1 MVAVA
6 RRGAALTIAALALLA
21 LPHLLPAY
29 YLNLTTQ
36 VLFYAIFAMS
46 LDLLVGYTGL
56 TSLGHASF
64 FGVAAYAVA
73 LLSGRGATNLLL
85 AAAAALLAAALFAAA
100 FGLLA
105 IRGSALGFLMIT
117 LALGQV
123 LWGLAFRWAAV
134 TGGDNGLAGI
144 SRPALPFGIS
154 LHSGEAFYYFTLA
167 VFAAAAAVLRLVVR
181 SPFGLVLVGIREQ
194 PTRMRALGFHVTA
207 YQFVAFV
214 VAGAFAGV
222 GGILYAYFNA
232 FVHPTILS
240 LTTSAEALLMVIAGG
255 AGTLV
260 GPVAG
265 AALVVLLKN
274 VASAYLER
282 WVMLLGA
289 IYAIIVLFAPGG
301 LAAAWRA
308 VAARRFVRG
317 GIAPAAAEAEV
328 EPAAGEAPSWVET
341 GSRPPE

>member
-1 MVAVA
+1 MA
-6 RRGAALTIAALALLA
+6 RRLAGLGAAGLALLA
-21 LPHLLPAY
+21 LPHVLPAY
-29 YLNLTTQ
+29 YLNLSTQ

-64 FGVAAYAVA
+64 FGVAAYAIA
-73 LLSGRGATNLLL
+73 LLSGRGITGL
-85 AAAAALLAAALFAAA
+85 AVPAAVALAAAALFAAA

-144 SRPALPFGIS
+144 TRPTLPFGIS
-154 LHSGEAFYYFTLA
+154 LQGGEAFYYFTLA
-167 VFAAAAAVLRLVVR
+167 VFAGVAALLRLVVR
-181 SPFGLVLVGIREQ
+181 SPFGLVLIGIREQ

-207 YQFVAFV
+207 YLYAAFV
-214 VAGAFAGV
+214 IAGTFAGV
-222 GGILYAYFNA
+222 GGMLYAYFNA
-232 FVHPTILS
+232 FVHPTMLG

-255 AGTLV
+255 AGTLA

-282 WVMLLGA
+282 WVTLLGA
-289 IYAIIVLFAPGG
+289 IYAVIVLFAPGG
-301 LAAAWRA
+301 LAAAWQTL
-308 VAARRFVRG
+308 AARARRQPDAAPADEAPAEAEAPAG
-317 GIAPAAAEAEV
+317 APAAWIEA
-328 EPAAGEAPSWVET
+328 

>member
-1 MVAVA
+1 MVAAA
-6 RRGAALTIAALALLA
+6 RRPAGLAVAVLALLA
-21 LPHLLPAY
+21 LPHVLPAY
-29 YLNLTTQ
+29 YLSLGTQ

-64 FGVAAYAVA
+64 FGVAAYAIA
-73 LLSGRGATNLLL
+73 LLGGRGVTNLLL
-85 AAAAALLAAALFAAA
+85 VASVALLAAALFAAV

-144 SRPALPFGIS
+144 TRPALPFGIS

-167 VFAAAAAVLRLVVR
+167 AFAAVGAVLRLVVR
-181 SPFGLVLVGIREQ
+181 SPFGLVLIGIREQ
-194 PTRMRALGFHVTA
+194 PTRMRALGFHVKA
-207 YQFVAFV
+207 YQYVTFVI
-214 VAGAFAGV
+214 AGSFAGV

-232 FVHPTILS
+232 FVHPTILN

-255 AGTLV
+255 AGTLA

-282 WVMLLGA
+282 WVILLGA

-308 VAARRFVRG
+308 VAARWFARE
-317 GIAPAAAEAEV
+317 GIAPAEAGAGV
-328 EPAAGEAPSWVET
+328 EPGAGEAPSWVEA

>member
-1 MVAVA
+1 MVAMA
-6 RRGAALTIAALALLA
+6 RRAAALAVAVLALLA
-21 LPHLLPAY
+21 LPHVLPAY
-29 YLNLTTQ
+29 YLSLSTQ
-36 VLFYAIFAMS
+36 VLFYGIFAMS
-46 LDLLVGYTGL
+46 LDLLVGYVGL

-64 FGVAAYAVA
+64 FGVAAYAIA
-73 LLSGRGATNLLL
+73 LLSGRGITNLLL
-85 AAAAALLAAALFAAA
+85 VAAVALLAAAIFAAA

-105 IRGSALGFLMIT
+105 IRGTALGFLMIT

-144 SRPALPFGIS
+144 TRPTLPLGIS

-167 VFAAAAAVLRLVVR
+167 VFAAVAALLRLVVR
-181 SPFGLVLVGIREQ
+181 SPFGLVLIGIREQ
-194 PTRMRALGFHVTA
+194 PVRMRALGFHVTA
-207 YQFVAFV
+207 YQYVAFI
-214 VAGAFAGV
+214 VAGSFAGV

-232 FVHPTILS
+232 FVHPTMLG

-255 AGTLV
+255 AGTLA

-308 VAARRFVRG
+308 GMVRWFTRR
-317 GIAPAAAEAEV
+317 GIAPAEAEAEV
-328 EPAAGEAPSWVET
+328 EPAAGEAPAWVEA

>member
-1 MVAVA
+1 MARRAVGLAVA
-6 RRGAALTIAALALLA
+6 LLALLA

-29 YLNLTTQ
+29 YLNLSTQ

-46 LDLLVGYTGL
+46 LDLLVGYVGL

-64 FGVAAYAVA
+64 FGVAAYAIA
-73 LLSGRGATNLLL
+73 LLSGRGVGGLALPSAVAL
-85 AAAAALLAAALFAAA
+85 AAATLFAAV

-105 IRGSALGFLMIT
+105 VRGTALGFLMIT

-134 TGGDNGLAGI
+134 TGGDNGLAGLT
-144 SRPALPFGIS
+144 RPTLPFGIS

-167 VFAAAAAVLRLVVR
+167 VFAASAAVLRLVVR
-181 SPFGLVLVGIREQ
+181 SPLGLVLIGIREQ
-194 PTRMRALGFHVTA
+194 PSRMRALGFHVTA
-207 YQFVAFV
+207 YQYAAFV
-214 VAGAFAGV
+214 IAGCFAGV

-232 FVHPTILS
+232 FVHPTMLG

-255 AGTLV
+255 AGTLA

-282 WVMLLGA
+282 WVILLGA
-289 IYAIIVLFAPGG
+289 IYTIIVLFAPGG
-301 LAAAWRA
+301 LAAAWWT
-308 VAARRFVRG
+308 VTARWFARG
-317 GIAPAAAEAEV
+317 GIAPAEADAVV
-328 EPAAGEAPSWVET
+328 EPAAGEAPAWVEA

>member
-1 MVAVA
+1 MARRRAGLAVAV
-6 RRGAALTIAALALLA
+6 LALLA

-29 YLNLTTQ
+29 YLSLSTQ

-46 LDLLVGYTGL
+46 LDLLVGYVGL

-64 FGVAAYAVA
+64 FGVAAYAIA
-73 LLSGRGATNLLL
+73 LLSGRGITGLAVPSAVAL
-85 AAAAALLAAALFAAA
+85 AAATLFAAV

-105 IRGSALGFLMIT
+105 VRGTALGFLMIT

-144 SRPALPFGIS
+144 TRPTLPFGTS

-167 VFAAAAAVLRLVVR
+167 VFAAAAALLRLVVR
-181 SPFGLVLVGIREQ
+181 SPLGLVLIGIREQ
-194 PTRMRALGFHVTA
+194 PGRMRALGFHGTA
-207 YQFVAFV
+207 YQYAAFV
-214 VAGAFAGV
+214 VAGFFAGV

-232 FVHPTILS
+232 FVHPSMLG

-255 AGTLV
+255 AGTLA

-282 WVMLLGA
+282 WVILLGA

-301 LAAAWRA
+301 LAAACQTLT
-308 VAARRFVRG
+308 ARWLTRK
-317 GIAPAAAEAEV
+317 GIAPAEAEAAG
-328 EPAAGEAPSWVET
+328 EPAAGEAPAWVEA